1 MSEESSTMGI
11 KRGDT
16 AEVDIEKV
24 VYGGRGLARVNGMA
38 LFVAGAVPGDRIIA
52 QVVKVKR
59 KYAEARIEEL
69 LEASPHRIIPRC
81 PYSDYCGG
89 CTWQSIAYEKQLT
102 YKQTFIAD
110 SLGHI
115 ADITGFR
122 IDEIVPSPR
131 IFGYRN
137 KMEFS
142 FSDRRWP
149 LPHADREGSE
159 NSRVALG
166 LHVPGTFDRIIDIE
180 GCLLQEE
187 KGNEILRE
195 VKAFVKQSGMPVYGL
210 KSHQG
215 FWRYLVLRH
224 SRSFNEWMVNMVT
237 SEERLGF
244 VQGLA
249 SLLRDRFHEI
259 VSIVNTINTRRG
271 GTAVGEWES
280 TLMGDGFL
288 REMIGP
294 YTFQASTHSFLQ
306 TNQHLSERLYQVVKE
321 FASLTGKETV
331 VDLYCGIGTVS
342 AFLAS
347 RASRIVGLDIS
358 KSAIAD
364 AKRNCELNGIDN
376 CEFLCGDVK
385 LLLSP
390 AMSQPDVL
398 IADPPRT
405 GMHKKVIERIVRLL
419 PQRIIYISCNPTT
432 LARDIALLNE
442 HYELKAVQPID
453 LFPNTYHIEAVARLE
468 RRKELKY

>member
-1 MSEESSTMGI
+1 M
-11 KRGDT
+11 
-16 AEVDIEKV
+16 
-24 VYGGRGLARVNGMA
+24 
-38 LFVAGAVPGDRIIA
+38 
-52 QVVKVKR
+52 
-59 KYAEARIEEL
+59 
-69 LEASPHRIIPRC
+69 
-81 PYSDYCGG
+81 
-89 CTWQSIAYEKQLT
+89 
-102 YKQTFIAD
+102 
-110 SLGHI
+110 
-115 ADITGFR
+115 
-122 IDEIVPSPR
+122 
-131 IFGYRN
+131 
-137 KMEFS
+137 
-142 FSDRRWP
+142 
-149 LPHADREGSE
+149 PHADREGSE